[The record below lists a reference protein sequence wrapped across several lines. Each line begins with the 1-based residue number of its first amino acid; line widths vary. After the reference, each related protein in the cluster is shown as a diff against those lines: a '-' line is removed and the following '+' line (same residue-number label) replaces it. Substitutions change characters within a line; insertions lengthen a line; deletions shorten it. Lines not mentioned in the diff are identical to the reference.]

1 MKKLGVS
8 TVFAVSAVCFMTGL
22 SPLKASATNL
32 TEPYLKFT
40 STGGNSLGGYSTYP
54 YYFTIYNGSKTSTNV
69 PLLCVSFQDQITTG
83 ESWNVNV
90 VTVGN
95 TYTIQN
101 APNTT
106 PLTAAQ
112 QKANVITLQE
122 QEEDAY
128 LDSLI
133 PGIVKGPNPSAAF
146 KDLQWAAWV
155 VGDPGLFK
163 PPTPSTPAGFSAPNA
178 FSSMDS
184 ELDHFGL
191 QSEVSAINSDYESAY
206 NFVATNTNATFYS
219 GYELFVPIV
228 GSQSW
233 GGTPQTFIAPVPE
246 PSSLILLG
254 SGLLTAAG
262 ALYRRKRRTA

>member
-1 MKKLGVS
+1 MNKGNMNKFGIS
-8 TVFAVSAVCFMTGL
+8 TVLAVTVFCCLLGL
-22 SPLKASATNL
+22 SPLKASATKL
-32 TEPYLKFT
+32 TFKG
-40 STGGNSLGGYSTYP
+40 TGGNSLGGYSTYP
-54 YYFTIYNGSKTSTNV
+54 YYFTINTSTMEV
-69 PLLCVSFQDQITTG
+69 PLLCVSFQDQITQG
-83 ESWNVNV
+83 EHWNVNV
-90 VTVGN
+90 DAIGAGGTNTQTVTG
-95 TYTIQN
+95 
-101 APNTT
+101 
-106 PLTAAQ
+106 L
-112 QKANVITLQE
+112 TLQE

-133 PGIVKGPNPSAAF
+133 PSIGSGPSSA
-146 KDLQWAAWV
+146 KPLEELQWAAWV

-206 NFVATNTNATFYS
+206 NFVATYTTTNDATFYA

-254 SGLLTAAG
+254 SGLLAAAG

>member
-1 MKKLGVS
+1 MRKLGLS
-8 TVFAVSAVCFMTGL
+8 TVFAVSALCFMTGL
-22 SPLKASATNL
+22 SPLQASATKL
-32 TEPYLKFT
+32 TFDGTTYK
-40 STGGNSLGGYSTYP
+40 SQGGNSLGGYSTYP
-54 YYFTIYNGSKTSTNV
+54 YYFTINSATTEV
-69 PLLCVSFQDQITTG
+69 PLLCVSFQDQITNG

-106 PLTAAQ
+106 PLTTAQ
-112 QKANVITLQE
+112 QTANVITLQE

-146 KDLQWAAWV
+146 EELQWAAWE
-155 VGDPGLFK
+155 VGDPGFF
-163 PPTPSTPAGFSAPNA
+163 TTASDTGSTNPVLSK
-178 FSSMDS
+178 D
-184 ELDHFGL
+184 FGL
-191 QSEVSAINSDYESAY
+191 TQKKIAVINSDYEAAENWVNGNTSLLESAHTVE
-206 NFVATNTNATFYS
+206 NDPTFYS

-228 GSQSW
+228 GSQSK
-233 GGTPQTFIAPVPE
+233 GGLPQTFIAPVPE
-246 PSSLILLG
+246 PSSLILFG

-262 ALYRRKRRTA
+262 ALYRRKRRSA